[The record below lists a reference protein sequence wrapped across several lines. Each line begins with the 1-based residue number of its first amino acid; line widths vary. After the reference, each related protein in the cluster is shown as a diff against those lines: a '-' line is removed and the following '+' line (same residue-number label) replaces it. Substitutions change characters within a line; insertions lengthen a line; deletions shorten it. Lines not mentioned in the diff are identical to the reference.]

1 MLVEVGSEPGMGELS
16 SNEIRCPGNVH
27 VCPPPYVTP
36 PSTSSRSTRSG
47 SRVSAKSCASPASA
61 KKKSLPKKATA
72 TQSPRKVVNK
82 KKMNEKKKEPRKSN
96 PKVDLNQSDVCPVCE
111 KVVGESEEGLECDEC
126 LKWRHRECIDIS
138 EEEYVNI
145 NDTGANWLCYLCSS
159 QVPSVIAAV
168 DSPSTS
174 NKVKGLIWGE
184 MKGTDEI
191 RKSIDSAYESVVKW
205 DYNIMQLP
213 LRGKE
218 KDCVMLEIT
227 RLIRLYNENTP
238 WKGLALHMLQ
248 IFLPIVLQKPYQK
261 SKNKNNKKYLSKR
274 LEMWKLGRLKELVS
288 ECSLIQDKMKKVTAK
303 KTRSQ
308 ERTFTQLMMHGK
320 VKKALDLVNTSND
333 VKGVHEV
340 TDQIKEN
347 LQSKHPDAAPIN
359 SGSTPYIGEA
369 GNEVEE
375 VYFEDIDAE
384 SIIKATKM
392 SSGSGGPTKIDMDL
406 WQQLLCT
413 KFSETHS
420 KNLADEIATLTKRL
434 CTQDVCND
442 EISTLL
448 ACRLVP
454 LKKSD
459 GAIRPVGI
467 GEALRRIMGKAVSW
481 VVKKDIV
488 EAVGTLQTCAGMESG
503 IEGAIHAVKRG
514 WDEPGCEAV
523 LLVDADNAFNRI
535 NRKVSLENI
544 KSLCPPLHK
553 YLLNCYNTPAR
564 LYLKDGTWILSKEG
578 ATQGDNLAMAMYS
591 LSTRPLIELLA
602 GVIADQDVFQTWF
615 ADDSSALGKLAAIK
629 IWWDTLCKH
638 GPGFGY
644 HPKPAKTILILK
656 DETLMPKALE
666 IFGDTGIKIT
676 CDGDRHLG
684 AVIGSET
691 FKDEY
696 VSKKV
701 AGWVEDVKKLSRFA
715 IEDPQAAYIA
725 YTKGMS
731 SRWTFVQRRVCNT
744 SKLFQPLEDVIRQVL
759 LPAIVGRAI
768 SDSERNMIALPMRY
782 GGLGIQ
788 NPVEIADR
796 EYFTSKKITEKLTDH
811 IYAQH
816 LDLTGLDRKWMG
828 SVKSSMK
835 LAKETFLKKVAQ
847 DIANALP
854 EKQKNAFLG
863 AQCKGASS

>member
-1 MLVEVGSEPGMGELS
+1 MYQPAKDVSVQCHNTQRGHPPQQDAMAAPDMDSIRLEL
-16 SNEIRCPGNVH
+16 
-27 VCPPPYVTP
+27 
-36 PSTSSRSTRSG
+36 RSG
-47 SRVSAKSCASPASA
+47 LQPFSS
-61 KKKSLPKKATA
+61 SLL
-72 TQSPRKVVNK
+72 R
-82 KKMNEKKKEPRKSN
+82 
-96 PKVDLNQSDVCPVCE
+96 
-111 KVVGESEEGLECDEC
+111 C
-126 LKWRHRECIDIS
+126 LK
-138 EEEYVNI
+138 
-145 NDTGANWLCYLCSS
+145 
-159 QVPSVIAAV
+159 
-168 DSPSTS
+168 
-174 NKVKGLIWGE
+174 
-184 MKGTDEI
+184 M
-191 RKSIDSAYESVVKW
+191 
-205 DYNIMQLP
+205 
-213 LRGKE
+213 
-218 KDCVMLEIT
+218 
-227 RLIRLYNENTP
+227 
-238 WKGLALHMLQ
+238 
-248 IFLPIVLQKPYQK
+248 
-261 SKNKNNKKYLSKR
+261 
-274 LEMWKLGRLKELVS
+274 
-288 ECSLIQDKMKKVTAK
+288 
-303 KTRSQ
+303 
-308 ERTFTQLMMHGK
+308 
-320 VKKALDLVNTSND
+320 
-333 VKGVHEV
+333 
-340 TDQIKEN
+340 
-347 LQSKHPDAAPIN
+347 
-359 SGSTPYIGEA
+359 
-369 GNEVEE
+369 
-375 VYFEDIDAE
+375 
-384 SIIKATKM
+384 
-392 SSGSGGPTKIDMDL
+392 MDL

-459 GAIRPVGI
+459 EAIRPVGI

-544 KSLCPPLHK
+544 KSLCPPIHK

-656 DETLMPKALE
+656 DETFMPKALE

-684 AVIGSET
+684 AVIGSEK

-701 AGWVEDVKKLSRFA
+701 AGWIEDVKKLSRFA
-715 IEDPQAAYIA
+715 IEDLQ
-725 YTKGMS
+725 
-731 SRWTFVQRRVCNT
+731 
-744 SKLFQPLEDVIRQVL
+744 
-759 LPAIVGRAI
+759 
-768 SDSERNMIALPMRY
+768 
-782 GGLGIQ
+782 
-788 NPVEIADR
+788 
-796 EYFTSKKITEKLTDH
+796 
-811 IYAQH
+811 
-816 LDLTGLDRKWMG
+816 
-828 SVKSSMK
+828 
-835 LAKETFLKKVAQ
+835 
-847 DIANALP
+847 
-854 EKQKNAFLG
+854 
-863 AQCKGASS
+863 